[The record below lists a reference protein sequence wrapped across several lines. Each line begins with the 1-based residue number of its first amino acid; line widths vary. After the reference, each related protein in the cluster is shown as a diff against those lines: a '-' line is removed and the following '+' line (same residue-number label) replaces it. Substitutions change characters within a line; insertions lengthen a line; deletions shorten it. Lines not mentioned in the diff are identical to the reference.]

1 MYFCYV
7 DESGDPGMHDEHNPG
22 KTGSK
27 YFILSALIID
37 ADKWKAGLDMIKSYR
52 KQLAAQAYLNYDV
65 EFHCA
70 EMIDPRKTTAYNQ
83 MSISE
88 RWDTIRQFA
97 ERIGK
102 QVSCSI
108 IGVVIDKTSSK
119 LDPRDYFT
127 SAITNLYLAYDEFL
141 KEQKSYGIV
150 LFDRANEKVAT
161 THVRKLMGTGATGQ
175 NIPGIRIGWV
185 IEDPF
190 YRNSSDSFFIQ
201 ATDMIAYTLKEQE
214 FPLTARKKYNA
225 DKIFKNML
233 SDMCFKSSNASA
245 DRIIR
250 P

>member
-7 DESGDPGMHDEHNPG
+7 DESGDTGMHDVKNPD
-22 KTGSK
+22 KTGSR
-27 YFILSALIID
+27 YFIISALIID
-37 ADKWKAGLDMIKSYR
+37 ADKWKGGLDIIKSFR
-52 KQLAAQAYLNYDV
+52 RQLAAQSYLNYDV

-83 MSISE
+83 MSISD
-88 RWDTIRQFA
+88 RWSVIRQFA
-97 ERIGK
+97 DRVGNQI
-102 QVSCSI
+102 SCSI
-108 IGVVIDKTSSK
+108 IGVVLDKTISD
-119 LDPRDYFT
+119 LDPKDYFT

-141 KEQKSYGIV
+141 KEQRSYGVV

-175 NIPGIRIGWV
+175 TVPGVRIGWV

-214 FPLTARKKYNA
+214 FPIAARKKHNA
-225 DKIFKNML
+225 DRIFENVLAK
-233 SDMCFKSSNASA
+233 SCYKSSNTGD
-245 DRIIR
+245 DRLVRI
-250 P
+250 